1 MEESSD
7 PSDPNCEMVMKT
19 IHSTHYRCL
28 TCRKAFRSEEGVKK
42 HLVTVHA
49 ISDTLLENRYEAFV
63 VAKRVTVPK
72 EAAKEKEAAD
82 PSVDSTSIAGVSY
95 KCSMCENIYQT
106 FQGVKGH
113 LISFHCVTRPVSS
126 DLFKYIIKPPSERS
140 IKASKKPSTQ
150 FVTPTLKNKVN
161 EKINKTF
168 TPPLIE
174 KKEEVKRKQGVKRK
188 IQEESSKGSKK
199 QKIDYCKG
207 LANVFSSGN
216 IQMRSLNMWG
226 NDKKKKQNEASH
238 LNVAPEFRNAE
249 EPGYQS
255 QLYVSESTREPDK
268 SQGDKFCN
276 TNTGQQTFK
285 SQDKSGQS
293 LETFPALQTSNGE
306 SQNNLIQSQISLV
319 NLQTKQSHNM
329 QKGDKVKTQ
338 RRKKLCDD
346 PECRLQGPCSETDC
360 GVCRFCL
367 NRNLKWVFK

>member
-19 IHSTHYRCL
+19 IHSTHFRCL

-113 LISFHCVTRPVSS
+113 LINFHGVTRPVSS
-126 DLFKYIIKPPSERS
+126 DLFKYIIKPSSERS
-140 IKASKKPSTQ
+140 IKASKKPSTH
-150 FVTPTLKNKVN
+150 FVTPTIENKLN
-161 EKINKTF
+161 EKMKKIF

-174 KKEEVKRKQGVKRK
+174 KKEEVKKKQGVKRK
-188 IQEESSKGSKK
+188 IPEESSKGSKK
-199 QKIDYCKG
+199 PKIDYCKG

-226 NDKKKKQNEASH
+226 NDKKKKQSEASH
-238 LNVAPEFRNAE
+238 LNGAQEFRNAE
-249 EPGYQS
+249 EQGYQS

-276 TNTGQQTFK
+276 KYTGQQTFK

-293 LETFPALQTSNGE
+293 LETFPTLQE